1 MFGIFYN
8 KKLNRKKVEKQ
19 KNVIMCITRINTH
32 IFLKALYKSVNNL
45 NVLTE
50 NDQKAKQSPPKKNM
64 LK

>member
-1 MFGIFYN
+1 
-8 KKLNRKKVEKQ
+8 
-19 KNVIMCITRINTH
+19 MCITRINTH